1 MDKLKETWG
10 QIRDLYAGMPVGTRI
25 VAGLLVAVLLVSL
38 IFLVMPGK
46 GTPVAAKDVYLFG
59 DYRFSQSQQNAAIE
73 AFGKEGLNDYNW
85 EGFRL
90 KVPVKRMELYTSALS
105 KGNAIPKDSNGILLE
120 TAEGMNALRTAA
132 DRNDIQFAAMQKVA
146 SQKIR
151 DIPGVDEATVTG
163 DSTYG
168 WEKYKKVRI
177 RRANASVRM
186 QPNREV
192 DKNMRA
198 AIVGV
203 VKDSLGI
210 DDVKNI
216 TIIDATTSKPKTWQ
230 GSEEWFEGGDG
241 GYNEKKREEEFA
253 FEQKIRNF
261 FSDISE
267 LKVTATAKLDNYKS
281 WEQYEVGHGKPT
293 GVATDAYSWKADG
306 EGGPGGRRPGYEMQ
320 KVNTPLPNQDM
331 ILNGTLKYNE
341 KESRDR
347 ELMALQGQEN
357 RRELAPFALQRISA
371 SVRIP
376 YTYFLN
382 TWRQTKIVR
391 GEENPEP
398 QPGEIDTWIAEE
410 ITRMKQQLFPH
421 LRTSNEMNLEDAEL
435 EKLVT
440 IEPYHTQEME
450 PLAEATA
457 WQNFVM
463 WVGDNWKTM
472 SLFGLVAAS
481 LGVLW
486 GVTRP
491 QKPEPIIIYESPEL
505 PPMEQT
511 VAEEA
516 MEDDE
521 EGGFNRTLEPFN
533 KSMRSL
539 QEEVS
544 ELVHENPDAAANVLR
559 QWIGRAVPQEH

>member
-59 DYRFSQSQQNAAIE
+59 DYRFSQSQQNVVVE
-73 AFGKEGLNDYNW
+73 ALGNAGLNDYTW

-105 KGNAIPKDSNGILLE
+105 KGNAIPKDSNGLLLE

-151 DIPGVDEATVTG
+151 DLTGVEDASVTG
-163 DSTYG
+163 DSKYD
-168 WEKYKKVRI
+168 WEKFKKIRVRT
-177 RRANASVRM
+177 ANVSVRP
-186 QPNREV
+186 QLNREV

-198 AIVGV
+198 AIVGI

-210 DDVKNI
+210 TKAENI
-216 TIIDATTSKPKTWQ
+216 TITDAISNRTWK

-253 FEQKIRNF
+253 FEQKIRSF

-281 WEQYEVGHGKPT
+281 HEQFRVEHGKPSA
-293 GVATDAYSWKADG
+293 VITDEESRKI
-306 EGGPGGRRPGYEMQ
+306 EGKGGYRGDRPGYEMQ
-320 KVNTPLPNQDM
+320 DNTPLPLKTM
-331 ILNGTLKYNE
+331 ALNGTLEY
-341 KESRDR
+341 KENTSRDR
-347 ELMALQGQEN
+347 AGSVLPGAESQIEYS
-357 RRELAPFALQRISA
+357 PFALQRISA

-398 QPGEIDTWIAEE
+398 QTGEIDAWIAEE

-435 EKLVT
+435 EKLIT

-511 VAEEA
+511 AAEDT

-521 EGGFNRTLEPFN
+521 EEGFNRTLEPFN

-559 QWIGRAVPQEH
+559 QWIGRVAPQEH